1 MNKHPSHKSQTAS
14 LKRIEGQIRGIIKM
28 VESGKYCVDVLTQ
41 IKAAKG
47 ALVTVEA
54 KILQRHIES
63 CIKNALK
70 CTSNSLKYIFNALL
84 GVFLLLG
91 V

>member
-28 VESGKYCVDVLTQ
+28 VDSGKYCVDVLTQ

-63 CIKNALK
+63 CVK
-70 CTSNSLKYIFNALL
+70 NSLKNEDGVNVKITELL
-84 GVFLLLG
+84 KLINK
-91 V
+91 